1 MERML
6 STLRGVQDKFPNL
19 PALLEPYEQALRA
32 RDSTVKVPPFP
43 PFWFCI
49 KLTILLFL

>member
-6 STLRGVQDKFPNL
+6 TTLRGVQYKFPNL

-32 RDSTVKVPPFP
+32 RDSTVKVSPFY
-43 PFWFCI
+43 FYL
-49 KLTILLFL
+49 KLTIGLLL